1 MFMTNDEFYA
11 VKQQIERLEAKKAIL
26 KDECEKAIKP
36 LDDEIKRLKLT
47 IPPPSSD
54 AFWKSH

>member
-1 MFMTNDEFYA
+1 MTNDEFYA